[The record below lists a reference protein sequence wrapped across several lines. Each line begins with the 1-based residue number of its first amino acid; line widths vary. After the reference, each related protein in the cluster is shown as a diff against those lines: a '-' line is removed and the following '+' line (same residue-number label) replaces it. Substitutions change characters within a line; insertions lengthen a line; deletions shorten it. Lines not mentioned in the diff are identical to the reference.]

1 MVEKDSIQKSLER
14 IEKTDQNSLEAMRQT
29 LAETAKA
36 LNLIGTEKITDILG
50 GVLESMPSLA
60 VELGKATPI
69 ITIED
74 HGIVVRNQVN
84 GLLKNMA
91 THLFRNSI
99 DHGIE
104 SPEERQANG
113 KTPEG
118 HIYLE
123 CSLSGGR
130 FWMKMHDDGKGLAI
144 DRIRQIGLAKG
155 LLGKDETPAPESIA
169 ELIFISGFS
178 TAEQVTEV
186 SGRGVG
192 MDAIKG
198 FLEREEGAIKIQF
211 LDDNIQAEFR
221 PFQIVISLPE
231 KYAVQADSQPRV

>member
-1 MVEKDSIQKSLER
+1 MAQMA
-14 IEKTDQNSLEAMRQT
+14 KT
-29 LAETAKA
+29 
-36 LNLIGTEKITDILG
+36 LNLIGTEKISDILG
-50 GVLESMPSLA
+50 GVIESMPSLA
-60 VELGKATPI
+60 SELGKAPPV

-74 HGIVVRNQVN
+74 RGIVVRNQVN

-104 SPEERQANG
+104 SPEERQAAG
-113 KTPEG
+113 KSPEG
-118 HIYLE
+118 HIHLA
-123 CSLSGGR
+123 CSLEGGR
-130 FWMKMHDDGKGLAI
+130 FWLKMHDDGKGLGI
-144 DRIRQIGLAKG
+144 QRIREIGLAKG
-155 LLGKDETPAPESIA
+155 LLGKDDIPAPEAIA

-198 FLEREEGAIKIQF
+198 FLEREDGTIQIHF
-211 LDDNIQAEFR
+211 LDDTIQAEYR

-231 KYAVQADSQPRV
+231 KFAVQADS